1 MLTSKQRSILK
12 GIAQTEDTIFQIGKG
27 GINDNMVMQISD
39 ALRAREIVKIKA
51 LDNSMISAAEGA
63 AELAEKT
70 DSEVVQVIGN
80 KIVLFRRNKKE
91 PRSTWATLKRLRRSE
106 HSDIRRQLQSGASG
120 SCEAG
125 VRRKKGC

>member
-91 PRSTWATLKRLRRSE
+91 PKIDLGDLKKS
-106 HSDIRRQLQSGASG
+106 
-120 SCEAG
+120 
-125 VRRKKGC
+125 KKK